1 MSGEDGNADMQDPD
15 DSMSEE
21 NMDSQGDG
29 TRDFDPTTSSAEGG
43 EGDTGSGRSC
53 GTGCKAGATVGTIGG
68 LSALGLF
75 AGGLLKKK
83 DEDEEEDEGAAAD
96 AAAAKAEEGAAVA
109 SDAMPP
115 DSSLPIDV
123 NDAFTSA

>member
-1 MSGEDGNADMQDPD
+1 MSGEDDNADMQDPD

-21 NMDSQGDG
+21 NMDNQGDG
-29 TRDFDPTTSSAEGG
+29 TRDFDPTTSSAEEG
-43 EGDTGSGRSC
+43 EGGTNDGRSC

-68 LSALGLF
+68 LSALALF
-75 AGGLLKKK
+75 AGGRLKKK
-83 DEDEEEDEGAAAD
+83 EENEDEGAAAD
-96 AAAAKAEEGAAVA
+96 AAATKAEEGAAA
-109 SDAMPP
+109 AADAMPA

>member
-1 MSGEDGNADMQDPD
+1 MNGENDNFDMQDPG
-15 DSMSEE
+15 DSMTNEDLD
-21 NMDSQGDG
+21 NQGDG
-29 TRDFDPTTSSAEGG
+29 TRDFDPTTSSAEEG
-43 EGDTGSGRSC
+43 EGGTDDGRSC

-68 LSALGLF
+68 LSALALF
-75 AGGLLKKK
+75 AGGRLKKK
-83 DEDEEEDEGAAAD
+83 EDDEDEDEGAAAD

-109 SDAMPP
+109 ADAMPA

>member
-1 MSGEDGNADMQDPD
+1 MSGEDDNADMQDPD

-21 NMDSQGDG
+21 NMDNQGDV
-29 TRDFDPTTSSAEGG
+29 TRDFDPTTSSAEEG
-43 EGDTGSGRSC
+43 EGGTNDGRSC

-68 LSALGLF
+68 LSALALF
-75 AGGLLKKK
+75 AGGRLKKK
-83 DEDEEEDEGAAAD
+83 EDDEDEDEGAAAD

-109 SDAMPP
+109 ADAMPA